1 MAGFIEYK
9 GILKDFESLNEFI
22 EEVIDISSIM
32 KWEYEVFE
40 NDLKG
45 ICFTPPQCDAIIFS
59 LNEEGIITKPWH
71 RKLPKEGN
79 IKIIKVEINLDEDTI
94 KPKITEGNA
103 DEISHKMNEMA
114 HDIILKTHYETEE
127 EDEKL
132 VTFINYIGNKYFDEF
147 ELEFSKSEKEEDSDK
162 SDLEPLEFLQA
173 MISKFTQQIDKNDI
187 KPNESIMD
195 FIKRIMKDKGEL

>member
-9 GILKDFESLNEFI
+9 GIFKKFDLLDEFI
-22 EEVIDISSIM
+22 EEVVDISTIM
-32 KWEYEVFE
+32 KWDYEIFDE
-40 NDLKG
+40 DLKG
-45 ICFTPPQCDAIIFS
+45 ISFTPPQCDAIIFS
-59 LNEEGIITKPWH
+59 LNEEGLITKPWH
-71 RKLPKEGN
+71 RKLPKDGT

-94 KPKITEGNA
+94 KPKISEGNA
-103 DEISHKMNEMA
+103 HEISHKMNEMA
-114 HDIILKTHYETEE
+114 HDIILKTYYETEE

-132 VTFINYIGNKYFDEF
+132 VTFIEYIGNKYFNEF
-147 ELEFSKSEKEEDSDK
+147 TLEFSKAEEDDDK
-162 SDLEPLEFLQA
+162 SDFEPLEFLQA